1 MSAIFGRQWCE
12 QSALQLSGAGN
23 DCQQHF
29 LACGREQDLGGA
41 AIPAIVAL
49 GNQRSFVHAIYHL
62 AKRAAVHPDMSGKFR
77 QSQGALLIEG
87 QQDTELARCNIIL
100 CGQLL
105 VEQMDSGIEQPNEKT
120 ETLLKLERK
129 GKIFC

>member
-1 MSAIFGRQWCE
+1 MS
-12 QSALQLSGAGN
+12 S
-23 DCQQHF
+23 
-29 LACGREQDLGGA
+29 
-41 AIPAIVAL
+41 
-49 GNQRSFVHAIYHL
+49 
-62 AKRAAVHPDMSGKFR
+62 KFR